1 MEYYLLTARSI
12 THAQQMM
19 RALERYGISTKV
31 RRASAAL
38 TKRGCGYT
46 LQVSPH
52 RYERA
57 MDILSNARIRPLKV
71 FFVRDGSYQEV

>member
-19 RALERYGISTKV
+19 RVLERAGIGTKV

-46 LQVSPH
+46 LQVSQRH
-52 RYERA
+52 YVRA
-57 MDILSNARIRPLKV
+57 MEALGAAHQSPIKV
-71 FFVRDGSYQEV
+71 FYVKNGTRQEV

>member
-19 RALERYGISTKV
+19 RALERAGISTKV

-46 LQVSPH
+46 LQVQPR
-52 RYERA
+52 RYTQALETLDRA
-57 MDILSNARIRPLKV
+57 QLRPIKV
-71 FFVRDGSYQEV
+71 FSVRDGAYQEV

>member
-19 RALERYGISTKV
+19 RVLERSGIGTKV

-46 LQVSPH
+46 LQIAPRHYS
-52 RYERA
+52 RA
-57 MDILSNARIRPLKV
+57 MEALAAAHQSPVKV
-71 FFVRDGSYQEV
+71 FFVRNGVRQEV